1 MCSLEAYIAH
11 HAVHRPDK
19 LAIVC
24 GQDRCTYADLQARIN
39 SQISNL
45 NSQLSTLNSQ
55 LSTLNSNIV
64 PLRASST
71 IDFLVTYFALHRLG
85 LVAAPL
91 ERDMPEEAF
100 QRVSAELTAHRCPAG
115 TADVLYTTGTTGRSK
130 GVMVSHKA
138 ILADAENLIAGQ
150 GFTENLNFVVNG
162 PLNHIGSLSK
172 VYPVMLL
179 GATLIIVD
187 GLKDLNAFFAAF
199 TYPETL
205 NSQLSARPNGTLAQ
219 ARTLNSIYAT
229 FLVPASVRILL
240 QLAPDRLAALA
251 DRLDFIETG
260 AAAMAQADMEAL
272 CRLLPNTRLY
282 NTYASTETGIICTH
296 NFQIENRKSVN
307 EIENR
312 KSVNEIENRKSVN
325 RKCAPGC
332 LGRPMPHSN
341 VYITEA
347 GLIACTGDTLMTGY
361 VGEPERTAQVLRDG
375 VLYTSDLGTIDSE
388 GRLHLQGRQDDVIN
402 VGGFKVAPTEV
413 EDAAMSH
420 PSVADCICIAVDH
433 KITGKALKLLV
444 VLADN
449 SQFSIL
455 NSQFKRALAR
465 FLSTRLEPFKVPML
479 YEQVDSIRRTFNGK
493 LDRKSYTS

>member
-1 MCSLEAYIAH
+1 MNTLEAYIAH
-11 HAVHRPDK
+11 HAQKQPDK
-19 LAIVC
+19 LAVIC
-24 GQDRCTYADLQARIN
+24 GTERCTYADLQARIETRMVCP
-39 SQISNL
+39 SMLQECCS
-45 NSQLSTLNSQ
+45 SGT
-55 LSTLNSNIV
+55 IV
-64 PLRASST
+64 PLRAEST

-100 QRVSAELTAHRCPAG
+100 QRVTAELTAHTCPEG

-130 GVMVSHKA
+130 GVMVSHKV

-150 GFTENLNFVVNG
+150 GFTPDTIFVVNG

-187 GLKDLNAFFAAF
+187 GLKDLNAFFNAF
-199 TYPETL
+199 EL
-205 NSQLSARPNGTLAQ
+205 ESLRSEVKGLK
-219 ARTLNSIYAT
+219 SFAT

-240 QLAPDRLAALA
+240 QLASDRLAALA

-260 AAAMAQADMEAL
+260 AAAMAQSDMEAL
-272 CRLLPNTRLY
+272 CRLLPDTRLY

-296 NFQIENRKSVN
+296 DFHSGP
-307 EIENR
+307 
-312 KSVNEIENRKSVN
+312 
-325 RKCAPGC
+325 CTPGC
-332 LGRPMPHSN
+332 LGRPMPHSG
-341 VYITEA
+341 VHITEA

-375 VLYTSDLGTIDSE
+375 VLYTADLGTIDAD
-388 GRLHLQGRQDDVIN
+388 GRLHLQGREDDVIN

-420 PSVADCICIAVDH
+420 PSVADCLCISVDH
-433 KITGKALKLLV
+433 KITGRALKLLV
-444 VLADN
+444 VLTEGATLD
-449 SQFSIL
+449 
-455 NSQFKRALAR
+455 KRALAR
-465 FLSTRLEPFKVPML
+465 YLSTRLEPYKVPML
-479 YEQVDSIRRTFNGK
+479 YEQVGHIRRTFNGK
-493 LDRKSYTS
+493 PDRKSYAVGHTK

>member
-1 MCSLEAYIAH
+1 MTIESYIAR
-11 HAVHRPDK
+11 HAACQPDK

-24 GQDRCTYADLQARIN
+24 GSDRCTYADLNARIEARAAKL
-39 SQISNL
+39 SSLLPPPSSLHQSH
-45 NSQLSTLNSQ
+45 STLHQSH
-55 LSTLNSNIV
+55 STLH
-64 PLRASST
+64 PFRATPT
-71 IDFLVTYFALHRLG
+71 IDFLVNYFALHRLE

-91 ERDMPEEAF
+91 ERDMPEDAF
-100 QRVSAELTAHRCPAG
+100 QRVYTELTAYSCPQG

-138 ILADAENLIAGQ
+138 ILADADNLIAGQ

-187 GLKDLNAFFAAF
+187 GLKDLNAFFNAF
-199 TYPETL
+199 T
-205 NSQLSARPNGTLAQ
+205 NLSPLTPHPSPQR
-219 ARTLNSIYAT
+219 YAT
-229 FLVPASVRILL
+229 FLVPASIRILL

-251 DRLDFIETG
+251 DRLDFLETG

-282 NTYASTETGIICTH
+282 NTYASTETGIVCTH
-296 NFQIENRKSVN
+296 NFNPSTILPPPSTLHLPP
-307 EIENR
+307 
-312 KSVNEIENRKSVN
+312 STFHPPPS
-325 RKCAPGC
+325 PGC

-341 VYITEA
+341 VFITDK

-388 GRLHLQGRQDDVIN
+388 GRLYLQGREDDVIN
-402 VGGFKVAPTEV
+402 VGGYKVAPTEV

-420 PSVADCICIAVDH
+420 PSVADCLCIAVDH
-433 KITGKALKLLV
+433 RITGKALKLLV
-444 VLADN
+444 VVARDFTLD
-449 SQFSIL
+449 
-455 NSQFKRALAR
+455 KRALAKH
-465 FLSTRLEPFKVPML
+465 LANRLEQFKVPML
-479 YEQVDSIRRTFNGK
+479 YEQVESIKRTFNGK
-493 LDRKSYTS
+493 PDRKAYIHSEVRNHSF

>member
-1 MCSLEAYIAH
+1 MNTLEAYIAH
-11 HAVHRPDK
+11 HAACQPDK

-24 GQDRCTYADLQARIN
+24 GSDRCTYAGLQARIEARCREFSLSN
-39 SQISNL
+39 SA
-45 NSQLSTLNSQ
+45 T
-55 LSTLNSNIV
+55 IV
-64 PLRASST
+64 TLRAAST
-71 IDFLVTYFALHRLG
+71 IDYLVTYFALHRQG

-91 ERDMPEEAF
+91 ERDMPDETFRRISE
-100 QRVSAELTAHRCPAG
+100 ELTAHTCPEG
-115 TADVLYTTGTTGRSK
+115 TADMLYTTGTTGRSK
-130 GVMVSHKA
+130 GVMVSHRA

-150 GFTENLNFVVNG
+150 GFTSDTLFVVNG

-187 GLKDLNAFFAAF
+187 GLKDLNAFFNAF
-199 TYPETL
+199 T
-205 NSQLSARPNGTLAQ
+205 NSPSGPTPNV
-219 ARTLNSIYAT
+219 RHFAT

-296 NFQIENRKSVN
+296 DFQSGP
-307 EIENR
+307 
-312 KSVNEIENRKSVN
+312 
-325 RKCAPGC
+325 CTPGC
-332 LGRPMPHSN
+332 LGRPMPHSG
-341 VYITEA
+341 VHITEA

-375 VLYTSDLGTIDSE
+375 VLYTSDLGTIDAD

-413 EDAAMSH
+413 EDAAMGH
-420 PSVADCICIAVDH
+420 PSVADCLCIATDH

-444 VLADN
+444 VLAEGATLD
-449 SQFSIL
+449 
-455 NSQFKRALAR
+455 KRALAR
-465 FLSTRLEPFKVPML
+465 YLSTRLEPFKVPML
-479 YEQVDSIRRTFNGK
+479 YEQAESIRRTFNGK
-493 LDRKSYTS
+493 PDRKSYAVGRTK

>member
-1 MCSLEAYIAH
+1 MNTLEAYIAH
-11 HAVHRPDK
+11 HAACQPDK

-24 GQDRCTYADLQARIN
+24 GSDRCTYAGLQTRIEARCREFSLSN
-39 SQISNL
+39 SA
-45 NSQLSTLNSQ
+45 T
-55 LSTLNSNIV
+55 IV
-64 PLRASST
+64 TLRAEST

-91 ERDMPEEAF
+91 ECDMPEEAF
-100 QRVSAELTAHRCPAG
+100 QRVTAELTAHTCPEG

-130 GVMVSHKA
+130 GVMVSHKV

-150 GFTENLNFVVNG
+150 GFTPDTHFVVNG

-187 GLKDLNAFFAAF
+187 GLKDLNAFFNAF
-199 TYPETL
+199 TNSPSSPTPSPFPEGRGEGAENL
-205 NSQLSARPNGTLAQ
+205 LLSPPIGEGVGGGAVRHF
-219 ARTLNSIYAT
+219 AT

-240 QLAPDRLAALA
+240 QLASDRLAALA

-296 NFQIENRKSVN
+296 DFQSGP
-307 EIENR
+307 
-312 KSVNEIENRKSVN
+312 
-325 RKCAPGC
+325 CTPGC
-332 LGRPMPHSN
+332 LGRPMPHSG
-341 VYITEA
+341 VHITEA

-388 GRLHLQGRQDDVIN
+388 DRLHLQGREDDVIN

-420 PSVADCICIAVDH
+420 PSVADCLCISVDH

-444 VLADN
+444 VLAEGATLD
-449 SQFSIL
+449 
-455 NSQFKRALAR
+455 KRALAR
-465 FLSTRLEPFKVPML
+465 YLSTRLEPYKVPML
-479 YEQVDSIRRTFNGK
+479 YEQVDRVRRTFNGK
-493 LDRKSYTS
+493 PDRKSYAVGPTK

>member
-1 MCSLEAYIAH
+1 MHSLEAYIAH

-24 GQDRCTYADLQARIN
+24 GTERCTYAALQARIN

-45 NSQLSTLNSQ
+45 KSQISN
-55 LSTLNSNIV
+55 LNSNIV

-199 TYPETL
+199 TYSLAPL
-205 NSQLSARPNGTLAQ
+205 NPLNPSAPLPP
-219 ARTLNSIYAT
+219 ARCFAT

-307 EIENR
+307 
-312 KSVNEIENRKSVN
+312 

-332 LGRPMPHSN
+332 LGHPMPHSN
-341 VYITEA
+341 VHITEA

-388 GRLHLQGRQDDVIN
+388 GRLHLQGREDDVIN

-444 VLADN
+444 VPSDN